1 MRRRLSSFG
10 PLRRTYIAS
19 PDGSGFCLR
28 PRVYQRCVTIGGT
41 LVRRCGALRCVV
53 TVCLALA
60 GFACADNHRTGVPG
74 VSPVSTTS
82 VSPVRLTPPPST
94 RCRLPVAGYQG
105 GRRFWAGFL
114 DLSSG
119 RAIPADL
126 PAGSPTASMVS
137 YDPIGKRWL
146 PVPERAVSPDGRSY
160 ARLDITPAQTS
171 RPASARLY
179 VVDVATED
187 SRLVWQSSGPNVA
200 IVGWDDGVVLLN
212 RLVGEVNREQGRSN
226 GRFADFTTLWAVD
239 STGATPPRQIGPAQ
253 ADYEYFSASAIHG
266 GFAWGFGPARPSE
279 PQHSELRRL
288 DIRTGLLADYIAL
301 DPGLE
306 AGPLALDST
315 GRLAI
320 LLRPASAP
328 PPSPGAAAP
337 AAESGLPKVVVWDGT
352 TRAAELALPSDF
364 ASGSSYGLDIH
375 LDIRGVWLIAH
386 AGLWFWSARDGGLT
400 SVGDLSRLA
409 GAGRPTAGL
418 RFTVAGACQ

>member
-1 MRRRLSSFG
+1 MPARPIIAPGDGPRRFGRIRRCRSDRTAPANFVPRFCMASRSISPRRCASISRAWSKFFRPSIAPLARLMNALPMRRRLSSFG

-19 PDGSGFCLR
+19 PDGSGFCLM
-28 PRVYQRCVTIGGT
+28 PRVHQRCVTIGGT
-41 LVRRCGALRCVV
+41 LVRRCAALRCVV

-82 VSPVRLTPPPST
+82 VSPVRLTPPSST

-146 PVPERAVSPDGRSY
+146 PVPERALSPDRRSY

-171 RPASARLY
+171 RTASAQLY
-179 VVDVATED
+179 VIDVATED

-212 RLVGEVNREQGRSN
+212 RLVGDVNREQGKSN
-226 GRFADFTTLWAVD
+226 GRFADF
-239 STGATPPRQIGPAQ
+239 
-253 ADYEYFSASAIHG
+253 
-266 GFAWGFGPARPSE
+266 
-279 PQHSELRRL
+279 
-288 DIRTGLLADYIAL
+288 
-301 DPGLE
+301 
-306 AGPLALDST
+306 
-315 GRLAI
+315 
-320 LLRPASAP
+320 
-328 PPSPGAAAP
+328 
-337 AAESGLPKVVVWDGT
+337 
-352 TRAAELALPSDF
+352 
-364 ASGSSYGLDIH
+364 
-375 LDIRGVWLIAH
+375 
-386 AGLWFWSARDGGLT
+386 
-400 SVGDLSRLA
+400 
-409 GAGRPTAGL
+409 
-418 RFTVAGACQ
+418 